1 MMHRIS
7 SGLYILYIFVY
18 SGGIFF
24 SFFFFFFS
32 FFFSYVPI
40 SLHCYSPHIPV
51 SFAIILAHCCFFWID
66 TRYWKKL

>member
-1 MMHRIS
+1 MDRIS

-24 SFFFFFFS
+24 LFS
-32 FFFSYVPI
+32 FCYVPI

-51 SFAIILAHCCFFWID
+51 SFAIFLAHCDFSGLIHD
-66 TRYWKKL
+66 TGKSCSLYGMRL